1 MSLNVLSILSTTANL
16 LEKEKDTVNLNLNKK
31 YSNVV
36 IGVDGLHQSYPVPK
50 SLYPVIFVEAV
61 SKSEAFSCLGNY
73 SERDAELSV
82 NIIPVTE
89 YGIGIDSSREHAA
102 NEILQITQNIENII
116 RDHVALSSTVESC
129 NIESTT
135 YGTQLREDTWNH
147 VSIINL
153 KIFKRAI

>member
-16 LEKEKDTVNLNLNKK
+16 LLKEKDTVNLNLNKK